1 MISQNLLLEDSNFSL
16 MLLVLFDYLLL
27 QLREIVF
34 YFLFAF
40 NRYFLIIND
49 IFKENIEFCIWFLVM
64 FPYIFSIFY
73 QLLF

>member
-1 MISQNLLLEDSNFSL
+1 MISQDLLLEDSNFSL

-27 QLREIVF
+27 QLHEIVF

-49 IFKENIEFCIWFLVM
+49 IFKENIEFCIWFLVI
-64 FPYIFSIFY
+64 PYIFSIFY